1 MPLLL
6 KKLLPMPMSCNS
18 LLVIFAMLMT
28 ACTSQPV
35 QVIPPSAPMPENMLL
50 EAETQ
55 KQIHASRHWQLVA
68 QDMADQLIKTIDEKK
83 LSQHPFY
90 IFAQTRPTAFTR
102 AFNDFLITT
111 LVNKGVKV
119 SDVKQGSYVYNYK
132 IQLVEY
138 NSLRSTVVSEHYKFS
153 SLAAGIVVA
162 RNVGEVL
169 GVDGSLLAGGVLLDA
184 VDMNIAPNLEIIIT
198 SSILNRHLF
207 ISRSTDIYYANA
219 LDKHLYQPATQG
231 GKASDVFNDPF
242 YRMK

>member
-18 LLVIFAMLMT
+18 LLFIFAMLMT

-50 EAETQ
+50 EGETQ

-83 LSQHPFY
+83 LNQHPFY
-90 IFAQTRPTAFTR
+90 IYAQTRPTAFTR

-132 IQLVEY
+132 IQLIEY
-138 NSLRSTVVSEHYKFS
+138 NSLRSTMVSEQYKFS

-162 RNVGEVL
+162 RNVGEIL

-184 VDMNIAPNLEIIIT
+184 ADINIAPNLEIIIT

-207 ISRSTDIYYANA
+207 ISRSTDIYYANR
-219 LDKHLYQPATQG
+219 LDKHLYQPVTQG

-242 YRMK
+242 YRVK